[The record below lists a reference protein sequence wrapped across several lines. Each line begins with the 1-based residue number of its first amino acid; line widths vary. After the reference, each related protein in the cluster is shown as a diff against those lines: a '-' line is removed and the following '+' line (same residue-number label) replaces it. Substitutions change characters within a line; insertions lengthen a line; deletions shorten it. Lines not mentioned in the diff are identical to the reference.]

1 MASRYGIRVVPTKIK
16 DNETPSFAG
25 DYVLDKVVLIN
36 HVGEKIDIKFIMTE
50 LNIYESIYNNAVTGS
65 IVIGDTKNQISRME
79 IQGLERIA
87 FHLKTPGITY
97 RKEDVID
104 ASEETG
110 EPFHV
115 YKITN
120 RKQVNT
126 GLMIYTLH
134 FASREFMRN
143 LRTKV
148 SQAYDGKCDRA
159 VVDIMKDENYLDSK
173 KKLHVEPTGN
183 SLKFVVPNLN
193 PFDAINMIANK
204 SLPEKSKGAGYF
216 FYETTG
222 GFFFRSWQSMITNQ
236 GEFARPYK
244 QNFYSQPA
252 KISDVAESRDE
263 KTGQVQDK
271 VLREYQTVEQ
281 YQFVNNFHD
290 VAANTALGTYGH
302 RVISHNLFDK
312 SYDIAD
318 YNYHREFG
326 KTPHADT
333 LKFTTNQYAIMDG
346 AVDYD
351 NDKNVSDYA
360 ESRVSLQTIT
370 PFMHDK
376 DVGRYGLDVAA
387 DGTKT
392 GQKISQY
399 NQIAHGT
406 LLKLTVKGQSQ
417 LQAGDLIRFN
427 LADTN
432 ADNKNNANPNDPRF
446 SGHYVITKVRHQV
459 TGDSYKMVLE
469 CAKDSVATGYQSPS
483 IGLSLHGDG
492 IHKTNQSFSIEEIDG
507 DIYT

>member
-1 MASRYGIRVVPTKIK
+1 MASRSGIRVVPTKK
-16 DNETPSFAG
+16 KSDQTPAFAG

-36 HVGEKIDIKFIMTE
+36 HTGQRIDIKFIMTE

-126 GLMIYTLH
+126 GVIAYTLH

-148 SQAYDGKCDRA
+148 SQSYDGKCDRA
-159 VVDIMKDENYLDSK
+159 VIDIMRDENYLDSK

-204 SLPEKSKGAGYF
+204 SLPEKSNGVGYF

-222 GFFFRSWQSMITNQ
+222 GYYFRSWQNMVTSQ
-236 GEFARPYK
+236 GEFHRPYK
-244 QNFYSQPA
+244 QNFYSQPV
-252 KISDVAESRDE
+252 KLGDVAKSRDE
-263 KTGQVQDK
+263 KTGKAQDK
-271 VLREYQTVEQ
+271 VDREFQTVEQ

-318 YNYHREFG
+318 YHYHREFG

-333 LKFTTNQYAIMDG
+333 LKFTTNQYAIMNG

-351 NDKNVSDYA
+351 NNKSVSDYA
-360 ESRVSLQTIT
+360 ESRVSLQAVT

-406 LLKLTVKGQSQ
+406 SLLLTVKGQSQ
-417 LQAGDLIRFN
+417 LAAGDLIRFN
-427 LADTN
+427 LVDVNSKSMKMT
-432 ADNKNNANPNDPRF
+432 NPNDPRF
-446 SGHYVITKVRHQV
+446 SGDYVITKVRHQV

-492 IHKTNQSFSIEEIDG
+492 IHKTNSSFSIEEIDS
-507 DIYT
+507 DIGY

>member
-1 MASRYGIRVVPTKIK
+1 MSRNTVRVVPTKIK
-16 DNETPSFAG
+16 NNQTPEFAG
-25 DYVLDKVVLIN
+25 DYVLDKVVLMN
-36 HVGEKIDIKFIMTE
+36 HTGQKIDVKFIMQE
-50 LNIYESIYNNAVTGS
+50 LNIYESIYNNAVTGT
-65 IVIGDTKNQISRME
+65 IVIGDAKNQIARME

-87 FHLKTPGITY
+87 FKLKTPGITY

-115 YKITN
+115 YKISD
-120 RKQVNT
+120 RAQVNT
-126 GLMIYTLH
+126 GLMVYTLH

-159 VVDIMKDENYLDSK
+159 VIDIMEDKDYLDSK

-204 SLPEKSKGAGYF
+204 SVPEKSDGVGYF

-222 GFFFRSWQSMITNQ
+222 GFYFRSWQSMIASQ
-236 GEFARPYK
+236 GRFERPYR
-244 QNFYSQPA
+244 QDFYYQPG
-252 KISDVAESRDE
+252 KISDVAETKD
-263 KTGQVQDK
+263 KKGKQQDK
-271 VLREYQTVEQ
+271 VAREYQSVEK
-281 YQFVNNFHD
+281 YEFVNNFHD

-302 RVISHNLFDK
+302 RVISYNIFDK
-312 SYDIAD
+312 SFDKKD

-326 KTPHADT
+326 KTPHTDT
-333 LKFTTNQYAIMDG
+333 IGFTKNQYAIMNSR
-346 AVDYD
+346 VDYD
-351 NDKNVSDYA
+351 GEKNVSDYA
-360 ESRVSLQTIT
+360 ESRVSLQSIT
-370 PFMHDK
+370 PFIHDK
-376 DVGRYGLDVAA
+376 DVGRYGLDTQA
-387 DGTKT
+387 DGSKT

-406 LLKLTVKGQSQ
+406 SLLLTVKGQSQ

-427 LADTN
+427 LADVN
-432 ADNKNNANPNDPRF
+432 ADNKNNTNPNDPRF
-446 SGHYVITKVRHQV
+446 SGKYVITKVRHHI
-459 TGDSYKMVLE
+459 TGDSYKMTLE
-469 CAKDSVATGYQSPS
+469 CAKDSVATAYQEES

-492 IHKTNQSFSIEEIDG
+492 VHKTKQSFSIEEIDS
-507 DIYT
+507 DIFT